1 MELEQATTDNIIEE
15 LRRGKTRFVLAAM
28 TCRRHA
34 RRSNRSDGAGA
45 SGHNRYTRSSWWL
58 DEPQSQIKCRSA
70 PIVAS

>member
-1 MELEQATTDNIIEE
+1 MELEQATTDDIIEE

-34 RRSNRSDGAGA
+34 RRFNRSDGAGA
-45 SGHNRYTRSSWWL
+45 SGHNRSSWWL